1 MTTTTGESV
10 LHAMNIA
17 TSIARSTSPPVRRY
31 EKAPILIPDDRMV
44 QPDHRSRRSRPRPTA
59 PQDEVLQEVF
69 LASRKQLFRVAFRIL
84 KNEEDAEDAVQ
95 DAMISA
101 FRNFGKFEHRS
112 QITTWLTRIVVN
124 AALMI
129 HRKRKSAV
137 VWSLQEECADDTVFA
152 ETIPDHQ
159 PNPEHAYQRTE
170 SLASVDALLNE
181 MNPLLQQ
188 AVKAAYY
195 EELSTAEAS
204 SALAVP
210 VSTFKARLF
219 RGTHLLQKKV
229 RKQRNNIFK
238 TAHSRQGRGA
248 TI

>member
-10 LHAMNIA
+10 LHRMNIA
-17 TSIARSTSPPVRRY
+17 PSISPPIRRY
-31 EKAPILIPDDRMV
+31 EKAPILISDDRRV
-44 QPDHRSRRSRPRPTA
+44 QPAHQSRRARPRPT
-59 PQDEVLQEVF
+59 PQQNDVLQEV
-69 LASRKQLFRVAFRIL
+69 LQASRKQLFRVAFRIL
-84 KNEEDAEDAVQ
+84 KNEDDAEDAVQ

-101 FRNFGKFEHRS
+101 FRNFEKFEHRS

-124 AALMI
+124 ASLMI

-137 VWSLQEECADDTVFA
+137 VWSLQEPCADDTVFA

-170 SLASVDALLNE
+170 SLASVDALLSE
-181 MNPLLQQ
+181 MNPLLRQ

-195 EELSTAEAS
+195 DELSTAEAS

-210 VSTFKARLF
+210 ISTFKARLF

-229 RKQRNNIFK
+229 RRK
-238 TAHSRQGRGA
+238 TNKPFRVR
-248 TI
+248 

>member
-1 MTTTTGESV
+1 M
-10 LHAMNIA
+10 
-17 TSIARSTSPPVRRY
+17 
-31 EKAPILIPDDRMV
+31 
-44 QPDHRSRRSRPRPTA
+44 
-59 PQDEVLQEVF
+59 
-69 LASRKQLFRVAFRIL
+69 FRVAFRIL

-129 HRKRKSAV
+129 HRKRKSVV
-137 VWSLQEECADDTVFA
+137 VWSLQEACADDAVFA

-170 SLASVDALLNE
+170 SLASVDALLSE

-195 EELSTAEAS
+195 DELSTEEAS

-229 RKQRNNIFK
+229 RKQKNNLFK
-238 TAHSRQGRGA
+238 TR
-248 TI
+248 

>member
-10 LHAMNIA
+10 LRGMTVAP
-17 TSIARSTSPPVRRY
+17 SIAPSLRRY
-31 EKAPILIPDDRMV
+31 EKAPVLIQDDRRA
-44 QPDHRSRRSRPRPTA
+44 QPAHRSPRVRTRPT
-59 PQDEVLQEVF
+59 PKQDDVLQEV
-69 LASRKQLFRVAFRIL
+69 LQTSRKQLFRVAFRIL

-124 AALMI
+124 ASLMI
-129 HRKRKSAV
+129 HRKRKSGV
-137 VWSLQEECADDTVFA
+137 VWSLQENVTDDTAFA

-159 PNPEHAYQRTE
+159 PTPEFAYQLVE
-170 SLASVDALLNE
+170 SLASIDALLNE
-181 MNPLLQQ
+181 MNPLLRQ

-195 EELSTAEAS
+195 DELSTAEAS
-204 SALAVP
+204 SALSVP
-210 VSTFKARLF
+210 ISTFKARLF

-229 RKQRNNIFK
+229 RKK
-238 TAHSRQGRGA
+238 THKLFRAR
-248 TI
+248 

>member
-1 MTTTTGESV
+1 MTTTTGESI
-10 LHAMNIA
+10 LRGMNIGP
-17 TSIARSTSPPVRRY
+17 SIAPSIGRY
-31 EKAPILIPDDRMV
+31 EKSSVLITDERRV
-44 QPDHRSRRSRPRPTA
+44 QTAHRSRRARTRLTRK
-59 PQDEVLQEVF
+59 QDDVLQEVL
-69 LASRKQLFRVAFRIL
+69 LAARKQLFRVAFRIL

-124 AALMI
+124 ASLMI

-137 VWSLQEECADDTVFA
+137 VWSLQETVADDTVFA

-159 PNPEHAYQRTE
+159 PNPESAYQRVE
-170 SLASVDALLNE
+170 SIASIDALLNE
-181 MNPLLQQ
+181 MNPLLRQ

-195 EELSTAEAS
+195 DELSTAEAS
-204 SALAVP
+204 SVLSVP
-210 VSTFKARLF
+210 ISTFKARLF

-229 RKQRNNIFK
+229 RKK
-238 TAHSRQGRGA
+238 THKLFRTR
-248 TI
+248 